1 VNKLR
6 VFRCTVYPVNL
17 QETHPKKYEPRFKDN
32 DYIVVSMSGS
42 SIYRLFS
49 LRNQKETMAA
59 DVAFDEYVFPAS
71 QLPELGVLPGQMPGV
86 IDPTTRVKGRLQP
99 L

>member
-6 VFRCTVYPVNL
+6 VFGCTVYPVNL

-32 DYIVVSMSGS
+32 DYIVVGMSRS
-42 SIYRLFS
+42 SIYRLLS

-71 QLPELGVLPGQMPGV
+71 
-86 IDPTTRVKGRLQP
+86 
-99 L
+99 